1 MISIVQALAILG
13 VMIFYGGMLAKSEK
27 KSMIGFFFGA
37 LLLGLSIIMI
47 SFHIGWCNV

>member
-27 KSMIGFFFGA
+27 KSMIGFFFGT
-37 LLLGLSIIMI
+37 LLLVMSVIVFSMHK
-47 SFHIGWCNV
+47 FW